1 VRLDVTENGRAVL
14 RADSLGN
21 LFDAVNRL
29 STEEREALAKGL
41 VALHQQLQ
49 RQRP

>member
-1 VRLDVTENGRAVL
+1 MRLDVTENGRVVL
-14 RADSLGN
+14 GADPFGN
-21 LFDAVNRL
+21 LSDAMNRL